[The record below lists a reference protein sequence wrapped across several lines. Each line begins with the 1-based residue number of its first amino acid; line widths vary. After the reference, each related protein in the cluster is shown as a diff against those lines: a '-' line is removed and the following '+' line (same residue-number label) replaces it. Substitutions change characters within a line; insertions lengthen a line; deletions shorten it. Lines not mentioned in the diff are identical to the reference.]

1 LIGVV
6 VYRTYVRVPL
16 LASLPGSVCTRAY
29 RRVMSESL
37 MASRPPPWRIQGHTT
52 ICLGSAVVAAA
63 APAVCGC
70 HAAYKPRSSR
80 CAQLVPDLTNHC
92 TCQTLTEAVTCAP
105 RVGDFDWAGA
115 RKMGRGLGGAERRD
129 VLLARWAQPFV
140 AEGGARSQR
149 IEASQ
154 MNGRGETHDRGV

>member
-1 LIGVV
+1 M
-6 VYRTYVRVPL
+6 VYRTYVCVPL

-29 RRVMSESL
+29 CRVMSESL

-52 ICLGSAVVAAA
+52 ISLGSAVVAAA

-115 RKMGRGLGGAERRD
+115 RKMERGLGGAERRD
-129 VLLARWAQPFV
+129 VLLASTLGPAVRCRRRRAFATHSSV
-140 AEGGARSQR
+140 ANERAR
-149 IEASQ
+149 
-154 MNGRGETHDRGV
+154 